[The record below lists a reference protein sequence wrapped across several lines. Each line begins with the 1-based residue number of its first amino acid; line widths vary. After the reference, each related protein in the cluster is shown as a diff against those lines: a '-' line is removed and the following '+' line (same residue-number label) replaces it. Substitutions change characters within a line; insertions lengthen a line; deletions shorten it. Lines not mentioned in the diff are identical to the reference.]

1 MEHVKLTVPPESNFQ
16 HNSDANVSECS
27 EKFNTT

>member
-16 HNSDANVSECS
+16 HNSDANIS
-27 EKFNTT
+27 